1 MFLTCS
7 YSALNLSI
15 TFLSLAEYV
24 RKQITNKKAIVKYE
38 IVADLPELKKLIAEF
53 GKIGS
58 NLNQIARYFNTGGLH
73 SQEMRNEIKKSI
85 AEIYKLKYEVIKLA
99 GDFTTVNANNRNN
112 TGEN

>member
-1 MFLTCS
+1 M
-7 YSALNLSI
+7 
-15 TFLSLAEYV
+15 
-24 RKQITNKKAIVKYE
+24 RR
-38 IVADLPELKKLIAEF
+38 KKLIAEF

-99 GDFTTVNANNRNN
+99 GDFTTANVNNRNS

>member
-1 MFLTCS
+1 MS
-7 YSALNLSI
+7 VN
-15 TFLSLAEYV
+15 
-24 RKQITNKKAIVKYE
+24 QITNKKVIVKYE

-53 GKIGS
+53 GKLGS

-99 GDFTTVNANNRNN
+99 GGFTTVNANNSNS

>member
-1 MFLTCS
+1 M
-7 YSALNLSI
+7 
-15 TFLSLAEYV
+15 
-24 RKQITNKKAIVKYE
+24 KYE

-99 GDFTTVNANNRNN
+99 GDFTTVNTNNRNS